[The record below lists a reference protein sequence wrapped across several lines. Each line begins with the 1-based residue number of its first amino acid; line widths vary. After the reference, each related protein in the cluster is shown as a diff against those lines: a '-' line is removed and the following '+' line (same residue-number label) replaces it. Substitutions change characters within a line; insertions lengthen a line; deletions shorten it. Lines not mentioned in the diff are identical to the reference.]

1 MKRFQEFMK
10 DADIATS
17 KLLLEQKKR
26 KKKSDC
32 ERRMSDAYAKK
43 KRMSKIKKLLAVDS
57 HWRNLS

>member
-1 MKRFQEFMK
+1 MKRFKDFME

-26 KKKSDC
+26 KRKSDV
-32 ERRMSDAYAKK
+32 EKRMSDAYAKK
-43 KRMSKIKKLLAVDS
+43 KRMSKIKKLLAIDS

>member
-1 MKRFQEFMK
+1 MKRFKDFME

-26 KKKSDC
+26 KRKSDV
-32 ERRMSDAYAKK
+32 EKRMSDAYAKK

>member
-1 MKRFQEFMK
+1 MKRFQEFME

-26 KKKSDC
+26 KKKSDV
-32 ERRMSDAYAKK
+32 EKRMSDAYAKK

>member
-1 MKRFQEFMK
+1 MKRFKDFME

-26 KKKSDC
+26 KRKSDV

>member
-1 MKRFQEFMK
+1 MKRFKDFME

-26 KKKSDC
+26 KRKSDV
-32 ERRMSDAYAKK
+32 EKRMSDAYANK